1 MWSERIGRLR
11 EAVESESRP
20 WEQGGRNLGIRLRGK
35 SGLRGWKTA
44 ESKSQTAQ
52 TRCAQTAVRS
62 DSQRL
67 FPPPKTD

>member
-1 MWSERIGRLR
+1 MRG
-11 EAVESESRP
+11 EAGVPRS

-35 SGLRGWKTA
+35 SGLRGRKTA
-44 ESKSQTAQ
+44 KSKSQTAK

-62 DSQRL
+62 DSSRL

>member
-1 MWSERIGRLR
+1 M
-11 EAVESESRP
+11 ESRP

-35 SGLRGWKTA
+35 SGLRGWKTT

>member
-1 MWSERIGRLR
+1 MWSEWRFVGGGGIASVGARGRK
-11 EAVESESRP
+11 
-20 WEQGGRNLGIRLRGK
+20 LGIRLRGK

-62 DSQRL
+62 DS
-67 FPPPKTD
+67 